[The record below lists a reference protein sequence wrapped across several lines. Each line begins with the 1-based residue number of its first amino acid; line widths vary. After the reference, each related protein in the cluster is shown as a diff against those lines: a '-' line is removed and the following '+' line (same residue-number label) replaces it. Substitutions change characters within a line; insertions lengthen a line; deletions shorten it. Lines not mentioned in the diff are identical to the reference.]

1 MDINKHLKSLEGPI
15 LVLGASGFIGA
26 NLFKMLLSKRED
38 VYGLCRREKGWR
50 LNDIQ
55 SENILFAD
63 VNDSVALQNL
73 INTISPKTVFDFI
86 SYGAYSFEEKHEIKQ
101 KNIGLYKS
109 S

>member
-1 MDINKHLKSLEGPI
+1 
-15 LVLGASGFIGA
+15 
-26 NLFKMLLSKRED
+26 MLLSKRED

-86 SYGAYSFEEKHEIKQ
+86 SYGAYSFEEKHEIVYQTNFLSLTNTIQLLENKDI
-101 KNIGLYKS
+101 NIPYQNRNQILGF
-109 S
+109 